1 MQCISFQGKNSCL
14 DSDTELCAIPIVGD
28 GLPEETSEMEGGRRR
43 RSIMNNNEVVVNI
56 CS

>member
-1 MQCISFQGKNSCL
+1 L

-43 RSIMNNNEVVVNI
+43 NIMNNNEVVVNI